1 MTAFGSSNPNPSD
14 PFMRF
19 WSEMMSNMAGAGA
32 APAATGPMP
41 EETMRQM
48 RQAFFDAWSR
58 SCEEYMRSEAF
69 LSMMKDSMDGA
80 LAFRKQMNDF
90 LNKALNEG
98 QMPTRTDMETIK
110 FAVRRM
116 EDRVLDRV
124 EDLSRRV
131 AALEGKV
138 ESNGAA
144 RPVKRGSKGVKDQS

>member
-1 MTAFGSSNPNPSD
+1 
-14 PFMRF
+14 
-19 WSEMMSNMAGAGA
+19 
-32 APAATGPMP
+32 
-41 EETMRQM
+41 
-48 RQAFFDAWSR
+48 
-58 SCEEYMRSEAF
+58 MRSEAF